1 MLQEFANVCEDAA
14 QQIRYEVK
22 SGNVLLDAT
31 IGDLRT
37 LLTSPPPAMQPVNA
51 LETLTRE
58 ILKGHSFASIANIDR
73 ELGHSLG
80 QALKAIGTARHKSIT
95 GTDWMS
101 VLES

>member
-1 MLQEFANVCEDAA
+1 MTNLELFSSDLKPANV
-14 QQIRYEVK
+14 
-22 SGNVLLDAT
+22 L
-31 IGDLRT
+31 
-37 LLTSPPPAMQPVNA
+37 NA

-73 ELGHSLG
+73 ELGHSLE